1 MGKGGRRMRAMLPG
15 KKVISLA
22 GGTSGGTS
30 EVHIESDLVLERLAE
45 DNRDATLQMTRE
57 YAVSQRIPLSY
68 AFATPMAGS
77 LPTPAQNGCLQQY
90 APSQLRN
97 SLRECRIS
105 PVKWSD
111 IP

>member
-45 DNRDATLQMTRE
+45 DNRMPLSQMTRE

-77 LPTPAQNGCLQQY
+77 LPTRRRMGACSSTRRRSFATACGS
-90 APSQLRN
+90 AA
-97 SLRECRIS
+97 S
-105 PVKWSD
+105 PR
-111 IP
+111 